1 MLISLRARAGQPM
14 LVSLRYSDPDGPGPH
29 FWQIR
34 RAPQHG
40 TVTGAD
46 NDIVYTPEEG
56 FTGRDSFTWV
66 VNDGLG
72 RSKPATVTI
81 TVR

>member
-1 MLISLRARAGQPM
+1 M
-14 LVSLRYSDPDGPGPH
+14 LVSLRYSDPDGPGPY
-29 FWQIR
+29 FWQIH
-34 RAPQHG
+34 RAPEHG

-72 RSKPATVTI
+72 RSKPAAVTI